1 MRISAAA
8 FFLFSFLPLVPHPL
22 ALGMTDPPD
31 CAIDQGPCSRTA
43 GMREV
48 IFDIT
53 PKPVKTMK
61 ELTFTVRAVGK
72 NSAPTVLLD
81 LSMPGMYMGRN
92 EVILKK
98 TPDGSYSGKGII
110 PRCPSGNK
118 RWKAEVAIPGA
129 GKVSYIFN
137 VSQ

>member
-1 MRISAAA
+1 MRLIIAILLIGCLFLAA
-8 FFLFSFLPLVPHPL
+8 HPP
-22 ALGMTDPPD
+22 AQGATETPD
-31 CAIDQGPCSRTA
+31 CSIDQGLCSRTA

-72 NSAPTVLLD
+72 NSSPTVLLD

-98 TPDGSYSGKGII
+98 TPAGSYSGKGII
-110 PRCPSGNK
+110 PRCPSGK
-118 RWKAEVAIPGA
+118 KLWRAELTIPGA
-129 GKVSYIFN
+129 GKVSYTFN
-137 VSQ
+137 VNQ